1 MNFLVSLAIGFALK
15 QLVVGTYN
23 YFYDAG
29 QNW

>member
-15 QLVVGTYN
+15 QLALGTFN

-29 QNW
+29 HNW